1 MDRKS
6 KVLFLFMFV
15 LCAFSITALYYKA
28 VIQQNFD
35 IVKVYEDSEEDDT
48 EIVSE

>member
-1 MDRKS
+1 MT
-6 KVLFLFMFV
+6 VMCFL
-15 LCAFSITALYYKA
+15 SITALYYKA
-28 VIQQNFD
+28 VIQQDFD